1 MAIYRYIRY
10 SGDKQDEQ
18 SQSVIIDRWCQSKGI
33 VYDDT
38 IMDEAISG
46 KAGTLNKRALQ
57 QLLDKLESGDTLIV
71 SELSRIT
78 RAGIGELVSIVE
90 TYLKPRKIRFIL
102 CNYNLD
108 INCAAIDPIT
118 ELMLVLMA
126 TFAKIERDSLISRTK
141 AALDAR
147 KELIKQNGG
156 FVSKSG
162 KWCTSLGNPTSNYS
176 EARLASIA
184 SRVNAKLDWQ
194 QNSPLAKYL
203 KSRWKQGWTF
213 NELLR
218 DGEKMFEIDP
228 STYCTSRG
236 CKINKACLSGLLKVW
251 NSEMVK

>member
-18 SQSVIIDRWCQSKGI
+18 SQNAIIDRWCNSKGI
-33 VYDDT
+33 VCDDT

-57 QLLDKLESGDTLIV
+57 KLLDKLESGDTLIV

-90 TYLKPRKIRFIL
+90 TYLKPRKIRFVL

-108 INCAAIDPIT
+108 INCSSIDPIT

-126 TFAKIERDSLISRTK
+126 TFAKIERDSLITRTT
-141 AALDAR
+141 AALEAR
-147 KELIKQNGG
+147 KELIKKNGG

-162 KWCTSLGNPTSNYS
+162 RWCTSLGNPRGDRS
-176 EARLASIA
+176 EARLASIS
-184 SRVNAKLDWQ
+184 SRTNAKIDWQ
-194 QNSPLAKYL
+194 MNSPLARYL
-203 KSRWKQGWTF
+203 KSRWAQGWSF
-213 NELLR
+213 VELLE
-218 DGEKMFEIDP
+218 DGERMFEIDP
-228 STYCTSRG
+228 KTYCTSRG
-236 CKINKACLSGLLKVW
+236 CKINRNCLSGLIKLWSSGK
-251 NSEMVK
+251 MK